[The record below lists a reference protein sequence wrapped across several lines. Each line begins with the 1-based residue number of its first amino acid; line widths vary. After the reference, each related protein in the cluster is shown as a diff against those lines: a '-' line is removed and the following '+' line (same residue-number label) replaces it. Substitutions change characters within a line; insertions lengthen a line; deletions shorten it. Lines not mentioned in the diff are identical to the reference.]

1 MRKRFQ
7 ARPRAE
13 HGMKVAV
20 IYSDVFL
27 KHEPGPGHPEC
38 PERLEVMLR
47 ELERSGLL
55 ASGSCELVEPRPATD
70 EDLALLHDPGYVRW
84 VRELCA
90 RGGGVMDLGDTVASP
105 GSFEAAVH
113 AAGAAIQAVDLVLEG
128 RYKAAFALV
137 RPPGHHAGRD
147 YARGF
152 CIFNNVALAAQHL
165 IERRG
170 LERVAIIDI
179 DAHHG
184 NGTQEFFYETDR
196 VLYASLHQDPTWF
209 PGTGFEDEVGTLAGR
224 GFTINIPL
232 PFLIGDDIYLRAVE
246 DIVAPIVE
254 QYEPQFVLASVG
266 FDTHYA
272 DPVAR
277 LGLSMLGHLRAF
289 ATIARLAGRCCSGR
303 LVAVL
308 EGGYSLTHIGKMLAA
323 DLAFLTGHDYE
334 LVDEETRTPPR
345 LREKA
350 EKVLREVRRIQS
362 EFWQL

>member
-1 MRKRFQ
+1 M
-7 ARPRAE
+7 
-13 HGMKVAV
+13 AV

-38 PERLEVMLR
+38 PERLEVMLK

-55 ASGSCELVEPRPATD
+55 ASGSCDLLEPKAATE
-70 EDLALLHDPGYVRW
+70 EDLRLLHDADYVSW
-84 VRELCA
+84 VEAFCS

-105 GSFEAAVH
+105 GSYEAAIH
-113 AAGAAIQAVDLVLEG
+113 AVGAAIQAVDLVLED
-128 RYKAAFALV
+128 RYRAAFALV

-147 YARGF
+147 YAKGF

-165 IERRG
+165 ISRRG
-170 LERVAIIDI
+170 LRKVAIIDI

-196 VLYASLHQDPTWF
+196 VLYVSLHQDPTWF
-209 PGTGFEDEVGTLAGR
+209 PGTGFEDEVGALDGR
-224 GFTINIPL
+224 GFTVNIPL
-232 PFLIGDDIYLRAVE
+232 PFLVGDDVYLRAFAEIVE
-246 DIVAPIVE
+246 PVVE
-254 QYEPQFVLASVG
+254 QYEPEFVLASVG
-266 FDTHYA
+266 FDVHYA

-277 LGLSMLGHLRAF
+277 LGLSMIGHLRAF
-289 ATIARLAGRCCSGR
+289 AATVRLAEECCSGR

-308 EGGYSLTHIGKMLAA
+308 EGGYSLTHIGKMFAA
-323 DLAFLTGHDYE
+323 DLALLTGHEYE

-345 LREKA
+345 LRGKA

-362 EFWQL
+362 GFWQL